1 MGFQNESGRRYPW
14 TMIQKERRRRVRVQK
29 QKKRKRM
36 DEKLVAQCQFFFPAI
51 FQREKKRTATG
62 DREEEKSTK
71 VIEEEEQSR
80 ARSNKKKKKR
90 EWWKR
95 IGLGCTEEQRRLLLG
110 RTEGKLW
117 KRRKERKSGKNELLL
132 FKAMQEKLMTS
143 NTVPGRIMAAAT
155 PWGSSHGRRRYW
167 LDGLQNRAITLL
179 QASNAH
185 RRYNIA
191 ASRPAWLWVRAVG
204 WCL

>member
-1 MGFQNESGRRYPW
+1 MRVDFLTRYPFSRATRRRNLCRMGFQNESGRRYPW

-80 ARSNKKKKKR
+80 ARSKKKKKENDER
-90 EWWKR
+90 ELDWVALKNR
-95 IGLGCTEEQRRLLLG
+95 EDFFLGGQRENFG
-110 RTEGKLW
+110 RGGK
-117 KRRKERKSGKNELLL
+117 KERAEKTSCCYLKRCKKNWWLL
-132 FKAMQEKLMTS
+132 
-143 NTVPGRIMAAAT
+143 
-155 PWGSSHGRRRYW
+155 
-167 LDGLQNRAITLL
+167 TLC
-179 QASNAH
+179 QA
-185 RRYNIA
+185 
-191 ASRPAWLWVRAVG
+191 G
-204 WCL
+204 